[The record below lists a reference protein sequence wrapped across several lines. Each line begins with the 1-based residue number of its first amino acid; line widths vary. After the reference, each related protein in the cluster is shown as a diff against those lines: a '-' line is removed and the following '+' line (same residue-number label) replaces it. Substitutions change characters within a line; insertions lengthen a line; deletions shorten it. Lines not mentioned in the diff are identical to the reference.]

1 MRNKSKEDLVLTY
14 YDLEAALKRVPVER
28 LPEVYEFILARAEWP
43 FDASPAAMEA
53 DDRAWDKKFAA
64 EESQRFFERMAAQV
78 RAEIA
83 SGATEPLEQ
92 LLAED
97 EANDAIKDD
106 APVQR
111 TISRTS
117 H

>member
-1 MRNKSKEDLVLTY
+1 MLTF

-28 LPEVYEFILARAEWP
+28 LPEVYEFILARTEWP
-43 FDASPAAMEA
+43 FDASPAEMEA
-53 DDRAWDKKFAA
+53 DDLEWDRQFATEA
-64 EESQRFFERMAAQV
+64 SQKFFERMAAQV

-83 SGATEPLEQ
+83 GGATEPLEQ

-97 EANDAIKDD
+97 EANDEIKDD
-106 APVQR
+106 SSIQTKVSSTP
-111 TISRTS
+111 